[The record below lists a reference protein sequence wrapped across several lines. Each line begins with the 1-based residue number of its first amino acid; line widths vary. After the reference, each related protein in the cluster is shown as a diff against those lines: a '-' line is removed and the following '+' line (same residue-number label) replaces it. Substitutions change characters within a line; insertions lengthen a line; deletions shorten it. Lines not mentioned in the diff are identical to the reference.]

1 MRVNPV
7 PPVVLVPRKTDKVE
21 NDPKRRKINKK
32 RGVT

>member
-1 MRVNPV
+1 MRVLPV